1 MNASNKVTKISE
13 IGEFGLIDK
22 LKNKISHNNNL
33 TLKGIG
39 DDCAVIKCQEKKETL
54 ISSDLLVEGVHFD
67 LTYMSLAHIGYKAV
81 IVNLSD
87 VYSMNANPS
96 QIIISLAVSNKYS
109 VEDLEDLYEGVNL
122 AAKNYKV
129 NVVGGDV
136 SASFSGL
143 IISIAVLGF
152 QKKEKIVYRN
162 GAKKNDL
169 IVVSGDLGASYLGLQ
184 ILQREK
190 TILDEHKLPKLALK
204 DIEDKLK
211 DYKYLI
217 QRQVKPEINLS
228 AINFLKINNIKPN
241 SMIDVSDGLFADL
254 NHICNE
260 SKLGF
265 TIFEKDLPIH
275 QQTKNA
281 SLDFN
286 IDHVLAALHGG
297 EDYELLFTI
306 SQKNKDVIL
315 KEKNLKIIGE
325 IIQDKN
331 QRNMIQKSGKEIPL
345 SKLGWDHFGKNN

>member
-22 LKNKISHNNNL
+22 LKNKISLNNNL
-33 TLKGIG
+33 TVKGIG

-67 LTYMSLAHIGYKAV
+67 TTYMSLAHIGYKAM

-96 QIIISLAVSNKYS
+96 QVTISLAVSDKYS
-109 VEDLEDLYEGVNL
+109 VEDLENLYEGVSL
-122 AAKNYKV
+122 AAKNYKI

-143 IISIAVLGF
+143 IISITVLGF
-152 QKKEKIVYRN
+152 QNKEKIVYRN
-162 GAKKNDL
+162 GAQKNDL

-184 ILQREK
+184 LLQREK
-190 TILDEHKLPKLALK
+190 TILDEHKLPKLALN

-217 QRQVKPEINLS
+217 QRQIKPEINLS
-228 AINFLKINNIKPN
+228 AINFLKNNNIKPH
-241 SMIDVSDGLFADL
+241 SMIDISDGLFADL
-254 NHICNE
+254 NHICDE

-265 TIFEKDLPIH
+265 TIFEKKLPIH
-275 QQTKNA
+275 QLTKNA

-286 IDHVLAALHGG
+286 IDHVVAALHGG
-297 EDYELLFTI
+297 EDYELLFTVG
-306 SQKNKDVIL
+306 QKNKDIIL

-325 IIQDKN
+325 IVPNNN
-331 QRNMIQKSGKEIPL
+331 QRKMIKKSGEEISL
-345 SKLGWDHFGKNN
+345 SKFGWDHFGKNN